1 MARFWLAAALL
12 ILSAHSAQAKLGIE
26 SIQAT
31 YGPLGPERKT
41 LDIYPFDELFF
52 RFTVTGAK
60 PDAEGKVDASV
71 VMQVLDGT
79 GKVRGENQIPAK
91 GVLLLGGNSFP
102 FLVTLPLSEQVPPG
116 KYTVKITM
124 RDNLSGES
132 VSFQRQVTV
141 KAVEFKIVDLQFFH
155 DPEGK
160 IPAPAGG
167 TLGETLF
174 FRLRIIGFDRSKDR
188 IFTEIVLKILDADG
202 AEVSPKRMAYDIRQD
217 DAKAV
222 KSWTFLNY
230 RNSFD
235 LTRVGKFTLRFT
247 ATDRLTK
254 NSTNFDMPIQVT
266 AP

>member
-1 MARFWLAAALL
+1 MARFWLAAAVL
-12 ILSAHSAQAKLGIE
+12 ILLASSAQAKLGIE

-71 VMQVLDGT
+71 VLQVLDGT
-79 GKVRGENQIPAK
+79 GKVLGENQSPVK
-91 GVLLLGGNSFP
+91 RDLVLGGNAFP
-102 FLVTLPLSEQVPPG
+102 LSVTLPLSGQERPG
-116 KYTVKITM
+116 KYTVKITV
-124 RDNLSGES
+124 RDNLSGETA
-132 VSFQRQVTV
+132 SFQRQVTV
-141 KAVEFKIVDLQFFH
+141 KALAFKIVDLQFFH

-160 IPAPAGG
+160 IPAPARG

-202 AEVSPKRMAYDIRQD
+202 AEVFPKTIAYDIRQD

-222 KSWTFLNY
+222 KGWAFLKYGN
-230 RNSFD
+230 NFD
-235 LTRVGKFTLRFT
+235 LTHVGKFTLRFT
-247 ATDRLTK
+247 ATDRLAKKSTK
-254 NSTNFDMPIQVT
+254 FEVPIQVT